1 MTGSPHEELNERLV
15 ALLRR
20 DGRAPIVDLAAELG
34 VPRSVVRARLREL
47 RESGD
52 VAIVAMAHPAVL
64 DLDVGCH
71 LSIKVDGSTQ
81 GVVEHLL
88 AADNVTLVSLVSG
101 EYHIVVELRARDQ
114 RELFDAVEEIRL
126 SNAVSEVCTL
136 VYVDVLRSP
145 FAVAARPAQMRL
157 DEVDV
162 AIVHRLQDDGRMP
175 FRELAE
181 AVGVSESTARTRTLA
196 LLEREVMRIS
206 TITRRGARTRNMAM
220 GLGLHVRGYS
230 DDLVATILEIP
241 GVEFLATTIGNYDMI
256 GTVSGNS
263 LPALQRVAEQVRS
276 SPDVTGICTW
286 VHLDFVRETYRLPL
300 GNTRAPVGE

>member
-1 MTGSPHEELNERLV
+1 MQEELNEQLV

-20 DGRAPIVDLAAELG
+20 DGRAPIVDLAAGLG
-34 VPRSVVRARLREL
+34 VPRSVVRGRLREL
-47 RESGD
+47 RASGD
-52 VAIVAMAHPAVL
+52 LAIVAMAHPAVL

-71 LSIKVDGSTQ
+71 LSIKVVGPT
-81 GVVEHLL
+81 GPVVEHLL
-88 AADNVTLVSLVSG
+88 AFENVTLVSLVSG
-101 EYHIVVELRARDQ
+101 QYDIVVELRARDQ

-126 SNAVSEVCTL
+126 SSAVSEVCTL

-145 FAVAARPAQMRL
+145 FAVAARPAQVRL
-157 DEVDV
+157 DEVDL
-162 AIVHRLQDDGRMP
+162 AIVRRLQDDGRLP

-206 TITRRGARTRNMAM
+206 TISRRSTRTRNMAM

-230 DDLVATILEIP
+230 DDLVAAILEIP
-241 GVEFLATTIGNYDMI
+241 GVEFLATVIGNYDMI
-256 GTVSGNS
+256 GTVSGSS
-263 LPALQRVAEQVRS
+263 LPNLQRVVEQVRS

-300 GNTRAPVGE
+300 GAGR